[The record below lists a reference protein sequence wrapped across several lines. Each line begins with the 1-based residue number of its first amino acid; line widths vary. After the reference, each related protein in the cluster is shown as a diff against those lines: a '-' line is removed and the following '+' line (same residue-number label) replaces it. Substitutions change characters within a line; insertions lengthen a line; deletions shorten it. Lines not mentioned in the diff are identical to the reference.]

1 MRNEIELLQ
10 AMKDNRAERV
20 RQLMMKDKT
29 QLIKLIERL
38 GQFSGADED
47 IAWLEE
53 KINKKTLLKWATN
66 PTK

>member
-1 MRNEIELLQ
+1 MRTEKELLDS
-10 AMKDNRAERV
+10 MKTIRAERV

-47 IAWLEE
+47 IAWLEQ
-53 KINKKTLLKWATN
+53 KINKVEAN
-66 PTK
+66 

>member
-1 MRNEIELLQ
+1 MRTEIELLQ
-10 AMKDNRAERV
+10 AMKDTRAERV

-47 IAWLEE
+47 IAWLEQ
-53 KINKKTLLKWATN
+53 KINKVEAN
-66 PTK
+66 

>member
-1 MRNEIELLQ
+1 MRTEKELLDS
-10 AMKDNRAERV
+10 MKTIRAERV

-47 IAWLEE
+47 IAWLEQ
-53 KINKKTLLKWATN
+53 KINKTEAN
-66 PTK
+66 